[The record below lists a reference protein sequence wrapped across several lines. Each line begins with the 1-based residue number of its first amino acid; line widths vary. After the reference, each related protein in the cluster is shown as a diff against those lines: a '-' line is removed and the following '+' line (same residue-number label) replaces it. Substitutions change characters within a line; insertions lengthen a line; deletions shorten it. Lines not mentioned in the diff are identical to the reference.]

1 MNEISGTVVLWGYHT
16 WIHFFLVGLGGG
28 TLIISAVALILNR
41 RHGNLFSVARY
52 AALIAPI
59 AIIDDAF
66 VLVLELHR
74 PSRFLNIFTHV
85 NFESPL
91 WIGAWLV
98 AFFLFVSTVHAYT
111 YLALPSKPGRL
122 RTFCML
128 LGIAE
133 TPSANDK
140 HSRLRWFMAIIGLPL
155 GIGVCHYPGFMMS
168 GLAAKPLWST
178 AVLPTIML
186 LSAVVTGLAAV
197 LLCRAVFRKQSN
209 QSLQREYREN
219 NYRLSLSIIMLQM
232 AELLILLQLLIFA
245 TSNDISLRHGI
256 SKLFS
261 PGGLM
266 DHEFWVGVIGVGFV
280 IPLVT
285 GLIMTLPR
293 LAFSREYLAYRPV
306 EMIMSISVLIG
317 ASMLIY
323 VMLFGGQIIGIIGL

>member
-1 MNEISGTVVLWGYHT
+1 MNEISGTVVFWGYHT

-28 TLIISAVALILNR
+28 ALIVSALALILNR

-52 AALIAPI
+52 AALIAPF

-66 VLVLELHR
+66 VLVVELQR
-74 PSRFLNIFTHV
+74 PSRFLNIFRHV
-85 NFESPL
+85 NFESPM

-98 AFFLFVSTVHAYT
+98 AFFLFVSTVYAYT

-122 RTFCML
+122 RNFFMS
-128 LGIAE
+128 LGVAE

-140 HSRLRWFMAIIGLPL
+140 HSRLRWSMAIIGLPL

-197 LLCRAVFRKQSN
+197 LLCRVVFRKHSSQS
-209 QSLQREYREN
+209 QQREYREN
-219 NYRLSLSIIMLQM
+219 NYRISLSIIIIQI

-245 TSNDISLRHGI
+245 TNNDISLRQGI
-256 SKLFS
+256 SELFL

-266 DHEFWVGVIGVGFV
+266 VHEFWVGVIGVGFV

-306 EMIMSISVLIG
+306 EVIMSISVLIG

-323 VMLFGGQIIGIIGL
+323 VMLFGGQIVGIIGL